1 MFKCMLIQVETNLKG
16 FDESEGAD
24 AAPPR
29 HQAEGRVGQQLVE
42 VPPGTGT
49 ERTEL
54 KYRASRRI
62 VDCL

>member
-1 MFKCMLIQVETNLKG
+1 MPIRLETDLKG
-16 FDESEGAD
+16 FDESEGAY

-49 ERTEL
+49 GRTEL
-54 KYRASRRI
+54 KYKASHLI
-62 VDCL
+62 VDCV